1 MDRLYEDM
9 ETNFWE
15 SEFDPEALNIST
27 DDAEMD
33 WPIFDRESI
42 KTNHVIYQ
50 DKLISDAL
58 FGCQPIK
65 TEHSYSLNS
74 DGDSIPDSPRSL
86 QNKIDEMDDDYE
98 ITINSNILSTKTSAI
113 KHINNNDINLVNH
126 NTVNSTL
133 KGIKNA
139 LILPSSSNQQGNDA
153 NFILSTSSSNMI
165 NFNTDT
171 NSSEEL
177 QARLA
182 FTSPKLINN
191 RGGIG
196 NAIAIDCFETDTVD
210 DSMIKEEPLSPD
222 SSCPPSPNASTSSSA
237 SILVTQSTPQNV
249 VTSQFGTINVNLA
262 NVATYT
268 NADLVFEHNKNG
280 SLQLSP
286 ASHSLLKNQQIILN
300 GTQQRIVVPKI
311 NIRMDGQQTQG
322 FGLPP
327 TPPSSLSSDDSEDNQ
342 SAEIHTIPSSP
353 ASSLSSYS
361 PNSSQAQAS
370 QQQTVTSKNISQSG
384 NGGSPNSSRAYSTS
398 SSRQPIHTP
407 LISNQPKGSTG
418 QLELTEEEKRTLIA
432 EGYPIPTR
440 LPLTKSEEKS
450 LKKIRRK
457 IKNKISAQESRRKK
471 KEYMDKLERQV
482 ELLVSEKDNYLKRI
496 ETLEETNSNLMNQL
510 SKLQAMINRQTSN
523 AKRT

>member
-1 MDRLYEDM
+1 M
-9 ETNFWE
+9 E
-15 SEFDPEALNIST
+15 EALKLST
-27 DDAEMD
+27 DSDMIE
-33 WPIFDRESI
+33 WSFLDRDPKSA
-42 KTNHVIYQ
+42 VIYQ
-50 DKLISDAL
+50 DKLMTDAL
-58 FGCQPIK
+58 YGGQPIK

-86 QNKIDEMDDDYE
+86 QNKIDEMDEDYE
-98 ITINSNILSTKTSAI
+98 MINTNVLSTKLSAT
-113 KHINNNDINLVNH
+113 KQINNNDTNLLNH
-126 NTVNSTL
+126 NTLNTSL
-133 KGIKNA
+133 KCIKNSM
-139 LILPSSSNQQGNDA
+139 LLPANSQSTNNN
-153 NFILSTSSSNMI
+153 NFIVTTSASTMADFNSI
-165 NFNTDT
+165 NTINSLNTNDL
-171 NSSEEL
+171 L
-177 QARLA
+177 QTRLA
-182 FTSPKLINN
+182 FTSPKLENN
-191 RGGIG
+191 RT
-196 NAIAIDCFETDTVD
+196 AIENTIAVECYETDTVD
-210 DSMIKEEPLSPD
+210 GSIKEEPLSPD
-222 SSCPPSPNASTSSSA
+222 SSCPPSPIASTSSTG
-237 SILVTQSTPQNV
+237 SILDGSSHIIVTQPTQQTNAQ
-249 VTSQFGTINVNLA
+249 SQFGTINVNLA

-268 NADLVFEHNKNG
+268 NTDLVFEHNTNG

-286 ASHSLLKNQQIILN
+286 VSHSLLKNQQIILN
-300 GTQQRIVVPKI
+300 GTQQRIVVPKL

-353 ASSLSSYS
+353 ASSLSSFS
-361 PNSSQAQAS
+361 PNSSQAQ
-370 QQQTVTSKNISQSG
+370 QQTVKNGNQSA
-384 NGGSPNSSRAYSTS
+384 NGGSPNSSRGYTTS

-482 ELLVSEKDNYLKRI
+482 ELLVSEKTSHLKRI
-496 ETLEETNSNLMNQL
+496 EMLEEMNANLTNQL
-510 SKLQAMINRQTSN
+510 AKYQAMINRPAAN